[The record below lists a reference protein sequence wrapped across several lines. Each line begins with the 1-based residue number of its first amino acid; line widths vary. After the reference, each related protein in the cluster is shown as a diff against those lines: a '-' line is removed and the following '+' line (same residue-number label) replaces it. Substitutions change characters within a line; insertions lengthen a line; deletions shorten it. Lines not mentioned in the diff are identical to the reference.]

1 MENYYEILE
10 IKKNVTKGEIKNSYI
25 KLLRVYPP
33 EKDQEKF
40 SKIREAYEVL
50 SNEKTKKEY
59 DIFLEYGED
68 IRNLEEKANDAFEK
82 EDFKKAIINFK
93 KILLFNRDLS
103 YIKNRLGLALSYNGE
118 NDKAINVFLELLENN
133 EDNPIFNYNLAI
145 EYIKKEEYI
154 KAEKYLL
161 KANDLDSINDAIIS
175 SLIGLYIDRKKYK
188 KAIMFLKSC
197 IGKYGDDNFRD
208 FIYYMKMIEVYILSN
223 EIDKMSDVVSEL
235 VKITPDDR
243 DIKNHVSLELGRLAS
258 KLYDLNAFNLV
269 IIITEKVKK
278 LCDGELNEII
288 SSLYEASVIKDE
300 YYKNFPKLM
309 EDDRIIGPLKG
320 PIYYYFVEDIEDGD
334 EEKNFDAIESAMK
347 NAPKDVIDSLKIMKK
362 SYYKL
367 YEVRKEL
374 YEEIEKIARKNYKLE
389 EEYIKIKDDGD
400 ITHGLK
406 RLVALWLATGI
417 SDYERKKYAS
427 DILDEINNENIDRIN
442 KAARKIKNIYVNN
455 YKLNPEIID
464 ELIKVSGGSTQS
476 NNTSRNNYNTNN
488 YNTNNSSSN
497 NSTSN
502 SSGGG
507 CLACIGFFIAIAL
520 IAKTGIFGVFIAIF
534 LLGLNL

>member
-10 IKKNVTKGEIKNSYI
+10 IRKNATNGEIKNSYI

-33 EKDQEKF
+33 EKNQEKF

-59 DIFLEYGED
+59 DIFLEYGDD
-68 IRNLEEKANDAFEK
+68 IKKLEEKADEAFEK
-82 EDFKKAIINFK
+82 EDFKKAIINLK

-103 YIKNRLGLALSYNGE
+103 YIKNRLGLALSYNGD
-118 NDKAINVFLELLENN
+118 NDKAIDIFLELLESDN
-133 EDNPIFNYNLAI
+133 DNPIFNYNLAI

-161 KANDLDSINDAIIS
+161 KANDLDPINDAIIS
-175 SLIGLYIDRKKYK
+175 TLIGLYIDRKKYK

-208 FIYYMKMIEVYILSN
+208 FIYYIKMIEVYILSN
-223 EIDKMSDVVSEL
+223 DIDKMSDVVSEL

-243 DIKNHVSLELGRLAS
+243 DIKNHVSLELARLAS
-258 KLYDLNAFNLV
+258 KLYDLNAFDLV

-288 SSLYEASVIKDE
+288 SSMYESSVIKDE
-300 YYKNFPKLM
+300 YYKNFPQLM
-309 EDDRIIGPLKG
+309 KDDRIIGPLKG
-320 PIYYYFVEDIEDGD
+320 PIYYYFTEDIEDGD
-334 EEKNFDAIESAMK
+334 EDKNFNAIESAME
-347 NAPKDVIDSLKIMKK
+347 NAPKEVIDSLKIMKE

-389 EEYIKIKDDGD
+389 EEYIKIKDDRD

-427 DILDEINNENIDRIN
+427 DILNEINNENIDRIN
-442 KAARKIKNIYVNN
+442 KAARKIKNIYVNI

-464 ELIKVSGGSTQS
+464 ELINISDRSTQS
-476 NNTSRNNYNTNN
+476 NNTSRNNN

-520 IAKTGIFGVFIAIF
+520 ITKTGIFGFFIAIF
-534 LLGLNL
+534 LLGFNL